1 MPCARYLMLRPRGSV
16 RSRALSDVGD
26 RHSAGSGSLCRRARG
41 GQNRPFLFFLLQQK
55 SLNRTLSQLVGW
67 AARLAA
73 RVKPL
78 TMSCLFPI
86 IINLSVK
93 INDNFTKY
101 STSFYLCD
109 KSLHRFEL
117 EETKKREKF
126 RL

>member
-55 SLNRTLSQLVGW
+55 SLNRTLSQQVGW
-67 AARLAA
+67 AAGLAA

-86 IINLSVK
+86 IINLSME
-93 INDNFTKY
+93 ISDNFTKRLAY
-101 STSFYLCD
+101 FHLCGNP
-109 KSLHRFEL
+109 L
-117 EETKKREKF
+117 
-126 RL
+126 

>member
-26 RHSAGSGSLCRRARG
+26 RHSLCRRARG

-78 TMSCLFPI
+78 TMSCPFPI
-86 IINLSVK
+86 IINLSVE
-93 INDNFTKY
+93 IRDNFTKRLIY
-101 STSFYLCD
+101 
-109 KSLHRFEL
+109 
-117 EETKKREKF
+117 F
-126 RL
+126 RLCGNPL